1 MKIYES
7 IVIGNFL
14 FALGFAV
21 RARGKSD
28 AITATAIN
36 LLQQSPADPL
46 LGDLMMEFPGV
57 VRLIEF
63 KTIENR
69 SPKERARH
77 AVLSSRIIDYP
88 HLESISRAVHWY
100 IETSAKN
107 DDLVATIAPYLDAF
121 PVRRQGHKLEAF
133 ISSIADEVASPSEKF
148 SRENV
153 KSYLRWVQ
161 ETQGDGKVGTG
172 ALLLVA
178 EPNGK
183 LHYAALSDL
192 FELRLQHRNWID
204 YCEKRV
210 LRELSQEQVQGRM
223 NPKEQQIEEEQTRN
237 LGRGMSR

>member
-14 FALGFAV
+14 FGLGFAV
-21 RARGKSD
+21 RARKSGTN
-28 AITATAIN
+28 AVAAIN

-77 AVLSSRIIDYP
+77 DALSSRIVGYP

-100 IETSAKN
+100 IETSAKS
-107 DDLVATIAPYLDAF
+107 DDLVATIVPYLDAY
-121 PVRRQGHKLEAF
+121 PTRRQGHKLETF
-133 ISSIADEVASPSEKF
+133 ISSIADEVASPSEEF
-148 SRENV
+148 SREDV
-153 KSYLRWVQ
+153 ADYLRWVQ

-183 LHYAALSDL
+183 LRYAVLSDL
-192 FELRLQHRNWID
+192 LELRLQHRNWID
-204 YCEKRV
+204 YCERRV
-210 LRELSQEQVQGRM
+210 QREVPREQ
-223 NPKEQQIEEEQTRN
+223 NHSPTYKKEQNIEQEQTRD